1 MIEFRG
7 WPKIARLFR
16 DCVITEKIDGT
27 NAAVGIQEFPFGW
40 HAGGVDE
47 DGVSHEVP
55 ENARMILGPENYD
68 NGLGLPDHEYLVYA
82 QSRKRLITPD
92 ADNHGFAAWV
102 WANADALVQVL
113 GEGLHFGEWWGNGI
127 QRGYGLPKGEKRF
140 SLFNTTRWAEYAA
153 KLSEAVPEL
162 RVVPVLYE
170 GLFSTNEVY
179 LAKNDLR
186 EFGSRAS
193 TGFMNPEGVVVYHS
207 AANVMFKSTLENDEV
222 PKEVAMRRELR
233 LAA

>member
-27 NAAVGIQEFPFGW
+27 NAAIGIQVVPHGVFDSLP
-40 HAGGVDE
+40 ATYGGLHQNE
-47 DGVSHEVP
+47 DGKVDGSI
-55 ENARMILGPENYD
+55 A
-68 NGLGLPDHEYLVYA
+68 VYA

-140 SLFNTTRWAEYAA
+140 SLFNTTRWAEHKAE
-153 KLSEAVPEL
+153 LSEAVPEL

-170 GLFSTNEVY
+170 GLFSTNEVDW
-179 LAKNDLR
+179 AKNDLR
-186 EFGSRAS
+186 KFGSHANA
-193 TGFMNPEGVVVYHS
+193 GFMNPEGVVVYHPAS
-207 AANVMFKSTLENDEV
+207 NTMFKSTLENDEV
-222 PKEVAMRRELR
+222 PKEVAMRQALR